1 MSRLIIVLGIILLSG
16 SQAAIAQ
23 SKPAATKAS
32 ILKELREI
40 IVKNM
45 INDGTDKEKAE
56 QFGDCLSKDLGA
68 KLTLEELKMFHQLN
82 TAKAGQ
88 APPKELVQKAEKMGL
103 KKKMQN
109 VGKNCGSIFE

>member
-1 MSRLIIVLGIILLSG
+1 MSKLILALSIILLSG

-32 ILKELREI
+32 VVKELREI

-45 INDGTDKEKAE
+45 IKDGAEKEKAE
-56 QFGDCLSKDLGA
+56 KFGDCLSKDLGA

-82 TAKAGQ
+82 TVKDGQ

-103 KKKMQN
+103 KKKLQYA
-109 VGKNCGSIFE
+109 GKDCGPIFE